1 MKLPK
6 SLLAMLLVTLACAVG
21 SCGDGCVTCS
31 GITVDRKV
39 CKDDFQE
46 DKDYTAYIREYEL
59 QGGICEE

>member
-1 MKLPK
+1 MKL
-6 SLLAMLLVTLACAVG
+6 SNCLLVMLWLTVACAVG

-31 GITVDRKV
+31 GITVDQKI

-46 DKDYTAYIREYEL
+46 DKDHSAYIREYEL